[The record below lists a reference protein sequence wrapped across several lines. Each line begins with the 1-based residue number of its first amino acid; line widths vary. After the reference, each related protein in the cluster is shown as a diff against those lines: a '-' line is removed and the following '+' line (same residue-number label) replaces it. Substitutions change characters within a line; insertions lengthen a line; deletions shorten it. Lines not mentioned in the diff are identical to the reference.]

1 MYIKSYFPLPVHICS
16 SSSAQRFCGVAERSH
31 PPPECRDCKHDENK
45 CPRVNEELHLFFR
58 SPSARSAPPNSFAS
72 CFQGRIL
79 PRPTTTTT
87 VVIPVQAK
95 SGSGNKMQL
104 KSTGVV
110 PLLPKPPSDLPPGGQ
125 GQGQGGQLAC
135 NVKAMIVCKQCGQF
149 CHNDCIGPSK
159 VCVSCLI
166 R

>member
-1 MYIKSYFPLPVHICS
+1 MTPTIQLERQCGLMIHPCNGTSSY
-16 SSSAQRFCGVAERSH
+16 SSASH
-31 PPPECRDCKHDENK
+31 LYRLPINRHWKVQN
-45 CPRVNEELHLFFR
+45 
-58 SPSARSAPPNSFAS
+58 NSNVS
-72 CFQGRIL
+72 YSQGRIL

-87 VVIPVQAK
+87 ASAVLVAK
-95 SGSGNKMQL
+95 PGSGNRMQL

-110 PLLPKPPSDLPPGGQ
+110 PLLPKPPSAAELAPQGQ
-125 GQGQGGQLAC
+125 GQGQMAC
-135 NVKAMIVCKQCGQF
+135 NVKAMILCKQCGQF